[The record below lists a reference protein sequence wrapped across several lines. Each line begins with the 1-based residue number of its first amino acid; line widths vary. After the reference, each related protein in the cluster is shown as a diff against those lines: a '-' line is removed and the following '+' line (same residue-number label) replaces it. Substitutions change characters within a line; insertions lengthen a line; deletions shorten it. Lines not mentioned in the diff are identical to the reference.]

1 MYSAPFIILL
11 TINFFSSIGYSL
23 LAPLYPYLAKS
34 KGVDDFIIGIIFAS
48 YAISFVFASFF
59 VSYLV
64 NKFGKSNLF
73 KLAIFVEVY
82 ITKHKL

>member
-1 MYSAPFIILL
+1 MFSAAFITLL

-34 KGVDDFIIGIIFAS
+34 KGLDDFIIGIIFAS
-48 YAISFVFASFF
+48 YAISFVSASFF

-64 NKFGKSNLF
+64 NKVGKSRLF
-73 KLAIFVEVY
+73 KIAIFVEVKF
-82 ITKHKL
+82 IK